1 MSKGPKKKR
10 HVLRYIILAVLVILL
25 LGYVS
30 SCRYRQSLN
39 GHRSR
44 TDTSYSDDESSVK
57 ESSVK
62 ESSVKESSVK
72 ESSVKESS
80 VKESSVK
87 ESSVKE
93 SSVKESS
100 VEESSVEESSVEESS
115 VEESSVEESSVE
127 ESSVEESSVEESSV
141 EESSDSGIFD
151 PKFRA
156 MIDSY
161 EKLID
166 EYVVFSNKLKEDPT
180 NAELLSEFGVYLE
193 RYEDVMEKIDA
204 IDKDKLSAAD
214 YLYLSRFLLRMRDK
228 LKEVE

>member
-44 TDTSYSDDESSVK
+44 TDTSYSDD
-57 ESSVK
+57 
-62 ESSVKESSVK
+62 ESSVK

>member
-44 TDTSYSDDESSVK
+44 TDTSYSDH
-57 ESSVK
+57 
-62 ESSVKESSVK
+62 
-72 ESSVKESS
+72 
-80 VKESSVK
+80 

-214 YLYLSRFLLRMRDK
+214 YLYFSRFLLRMRDK

>member
-80 VKESSVK
+80 VK
-87 ESSVKE
+87 
-93 SSVKESS
+93 
-100 VEESSVEESSVEESS
+100 ESS

-204 IDKDKLSAAD
+204 TDKDKLSAAD

>member
-10 HVLRYIILAVLVILL
+10 HILRYIILAFLIILL
-25 LGYVS
+25 LGYIS
-30 SCRYRQSLN
+30 NCRYRQSLN
-39 GHRSR
+39 EHRSR
-44 TDTSYSDDESSVK
+44 TDTSYSDKESSVDESSVK

-62 ESSVKESSVK
+62 ESSVKESSVDESSVDESSVD
-72 ESSVKESS
+72 ESSVKEST
-80 VKESSVK
+80 
-87 ESSVKE
+87 
-93 SSVKESS
+93 
-100 VEESSVEESSVEESS
+100 
-115 VEESSVEESSVE
+115 
-127 ESSVEESSVEESSV
+127 V

-151 PKFRA
+151 PEFRA

-214 YLYLSRFLLRMRDK
+214 YLYLSRFLLRMREK
-228 LKEVE
+228 LSEA